1 MDGCFRFNGLGIH
14 APLLYQLH
22 TRESAA
28 IDRLI
33 KFKINYFKTH
43 AAFFHKRW
51 KQRSFE
57 ITIYTI
63 KEWWQQNEQARSLN
77 KIYNRKCKFN
87 YILLK
92 TTHLLLSKSSW
103 PLLSR
108 GEFFKLFVFYAT
120 FGIICYNT
128 TYCWSIIDVVI
139 VFCLICSGEK
149 FSLFWSRLI
158 LFIT

>member
-1 MDGCFRFNGLGIH
+1 MDGCSRFNGLRIH

-51 KQRSFE
+51 KQRPFQ

-77 KIYNRKCKFN
+77 KIYNHKCKFN

-92 TTHLLLSKSSW
+92 TTHLTFYFRKARDRCCQEVS
-103 PLLSR
+103 
-108 GEFFKLFVFYAT
+108 FFKLFCILRYIWYHMLQYYVLLKCNRRHHCF
-120 FGIICYNT
+120 
-128 TYCWSIIDVVI
+128 
-139 VFCLICSGEK
+139 
-149 FSLFWSRLI
+149 LFNLFRWKI
-158 LFIT
+158 LCFRAG